1 MRHQPIEEPAG
12 TGCGGGSAASPGTL
26 ASCDGRRLGKDELVA
41 ELADLEQR
49 IQLLDPD
56 EHGDVPRAMT
66 QDLVEAQYTI
76 LRELRRRQQ
85 LPGRRL
91 RWTVLRRRLGWAD

>member
-1 MRHQPIEEPAG
+1 MRHQPFEEPAG
-12 TGCGGGSAASPGTL
+12 TSHAGSADSNVAEL
-26 ASCDGRRLGKDELVA
+26 QSCDVRRLSTDQLVS

-56 EHGDVPRAMT
+56 DTGDLARATM

-76 LRELRRRQQ
+76 LRELRRREHVPSLGQ
-85 LPGRRL
+85 
-91 RWTVLRRRLGWAD
+91 RWTVLSRRFGRAE